1 MSCRDSQQ
9 RVAIPRGGPAGKPRG
24 GSRSRSRSGLLAR
37 PSPRRRFSGPDLC
50 LGPRR
55 ELGGGV
61 RRGTEEK

>member
-24 GSRSRSRSGLLAR
+24 GSRSRSRSGLLG
-37 PSPRRRFSGPDLC
+37 RRCSGPDLC

>member
-24 GSRSRSRSGLLAR
+24 GSRSRSGLLAR